1 MAIFTYGAALSGV
14 DMSASAFPPF
24 GNALSTDQ
32 TATAYRVFYDADLDS
47 YDEFIGTGFTYAG
60 GGTWTG
66 GTITKWNSVVNGVAQ
81 IQASGLSMS
90 VATYLGYIQAN
101 DWTGFH
107 AAALAGNDTVN
118 GSAGDDVLLGM
129 AGKDALNGG
138 GGGDHLDGGAG
149 NDTMNGGAG
158 DDTYVVDSTTDKI
171 VEKMTFAAGGGIDT
185 VESSVSYS
193 LAAFANVDHLTL
205 TGSDHINATGNALAN
220 TLTGNDGDNI
230 LDGGKG
236 NDVLKGGLGDD
247 IYIVDSLDDE
257 VQEEVDEGSDEIRT
271 SVPIVATVANVEH
284 YTYTGKATWN
294 FTGTAEDNILKGG
307 AGIDKLNGAD
317 GNDQLFGNAGNDE
330 LNGGA
335 DDDLLDGGAGID
347 KLTGGAG
354 NDTYVVDNTGDV
366 ITETGSDT
374 DDVVKSSVSYT
385 LALGVEQLI
394 LTGKAA
400 INATGTADADALT
413 GNDGANILDGL
424 GGADT
429 LRGGLGNDI
438 YIVDDAGDDVSENAD
453 EGTDLVRSSV
463 SYVLGAELENLEL
476 AGKGAINGTGNTLD
490 NKLTGNDGDN
500 RLDGG
505 AGNDTLAGGKGNDTY
520 VVSSGSDKIVEV
532 AGAQGGIDTVES
544 DVTVSLAPFANVE
557 NLQLTGSGNVNGA
570 GNALANLLFG
580 NSGDNTLD
588 GGAGNDTLRGGGG
601 TDVLKGGAGN
611 DTYLLD
617 SATITIDE
625 GTSKDTGD
633 TVQSGLF
640 DINLGTVGAGKIEN
654 AELLGS
660 VDLDATGNAAANTL
674 IGNSGKNRLDGG
686 AGNDT
691 LMGGDGND
699 TYLLDS
705 AKDVVKESANQGHDT
720 VLTTFNTTTAFDN
733 VEDYTFVGSGNWK
746 FNGNGLDNVITG
758 GAGDDWIDGGAGED
772 TVVFTGKSS
781 DYQLIYTEGGAYV
794 IDLNAGDGDDGSNWL
809 VNVEQA
815 EFSDITMDL
824 AAQALLKGAA
834 ASENAG
840 RSVAALGDIN
850 NDGYGDFIVGAPGS
864 KAGGAGSG
872 AAYVVFGD
880 ADGLPSALDLSTL
893 NGTQG
898 FKLVGKAG
906 DQAGWAV
913 DSAGDVN
920 NDGFDDILV
929 GALSADIHG
938 KDSGGAYVVFGH
950 GGGYAATVDLTKL
963 NGTTGFKIS
972 GEAAGDFAGGA
983 VHSAGD
989 INGDGYDD
997 LVIGADGRDANGNNS
1012 GGAYVVFGHGGS
1024 FAANLDLSSLNG
1036 ANGFEIGGVLAFD
1049 HAGWSVS
1056 SAGDIN
1062 GDGIDDLLVGAILA
1076 GTYGAYSGAAY
1087 VVFGHTGGFAST
1099 VNLSSLNGTS
1109 GFALNGVTQYDEAGL
1124 SVSRAGDINGD
1135 GFGDLIVGAPY
1146 SDAAGKSSGSA
1157 YVVFGHDGS
1166 FSSSLSLG
1174 SLNGANGFTIQGL
1187 QGIDYTGFSVS
1198 SAGDINGDG
1207 LDDIIIGAPNAGSE
1221 YYGAAYVLY
1230 GQADGFPAT
1239 IDLYNLN
1246 TEQGFWVY
1254 GDLPS
1259 DAAGIAVSG
1268 AGDIN
1273 GDGYDD
1279 LLVGA
1284 AFADPHGSASGTVR
1298 VIYGAGDGSLLL
1310 IGDENANTL
1319 IGTEEA
1325 DKIRGRGGDDTLSG
1339 LGGDDLLD
1347 GGIGAD
1353 TMIGDMGNDTYLLDD
1368 AGDKVV
1374 EDASGGHDTI
1384 KASGIDIDLTKG
1396 EFAGQE
1402 IEDVALLGSGNKS
1415 VTGNDIDNYLQ
1426 GNEGD
1431 NRLSGGAGNDT
1442 LAGGLGNDTYI
1453 VDSTDDNV
1461 VEKNGTGSG
1470 IDIVVSAFSY
1480 TLGASVENL
1489 VLKGQF
1495 GTENLNGIGNEL
1507 ANTLTGN
1514 DGNNHLDGGLGSDIL
1529 IGGKGLD
1536 TLRGGAQSDVY
1547 IFSKGD
1553 TGANAGERDIIVDF
1567 VAGVDRIDLSGYDA
1581 NSAKYGDNLFRFIGQ
1596 YELEEAGDL
1605 HFRHDSVLNATILEG
1620 DVDGDHVADF
1630 AIELAGKIQLTS
1642 QDFALGSIM
1651 PNVVRPGV
1659 VTIVNDDDVSIKWS
1673 GIRPTVSE
1681 AGDLNNDGY
1690 ADFVFGLQSSSNQN
1704 GKFSGNA
1711 YVIYGTRYGI
1721 PEGLSLADLD
1731 GTNGFKVMGTTAGE
1745 SLGYGAD
1752 TAGDFN
1758 GDGVSDLL
1766 LSAPWYSGSAGSNP
1780 TRAYLLYGD
1789 PAGTVSPVDLS
1800 KLDPSDG
1807 IRLQGQTNFLG
1818 GVGSVASLGDV
1829 NADGYDDII
1838 IGAPDEN
1845 NRGNAYVVFG
1855 GSGAI
1860 PTDLTKLDGANGFS
1874 VIGQIAFGGLG
1885 QTVAGAGDLNG
1896 DGIKDIVIAES
1907 ASSVFGDITPH
1918 VIFGNTGAFT
1928 STVDPYS
1935 LDGTAGFSIIGT
1947 GHSQGYY
1954 FNQTIASAGDMN
1966 GDGYDDLIVGGNN
1979 SQAYV
1984 VFGHDGA
1991 FGATIDVSTLNGTNG
2006 FALTGKFEQY
2016 LGRSVTGV
2024 GDLNGDGY
2032 DDIVISAPGDPNSAN
2047 IPGTVPG
2054 YAYVLYGHASGFAAS
2069 ISTDQITSDKG
2080 FVITGPA
2087 PNYLTGWSV
2096 SGAGDIDG
2104 DGLNDLLV
2112 ASPGTSSDGAGY
2124 GEVQVI
2130 FGKADSSAIVG
2141 DSFPG
2146 VSNGS
2151 SAAEIIITAQGN
2163 DNIYGGG
2170 GADSIHGGS
2179 GNDHIHVADH
2189 GFFRADGGSG
2199 SDVLNLD
2206 FAGSIDFGNI
2216 DGNAATS
2223 DRGRISGIETL
2234 DVTNGAGNAMTLHLA
2249 DVLDMDVNNTDVG
2262 GVSTLDNV
2270 LKIDGEAGD
2279 TLALFNADNW
2289 GAADTSTL
2297 AGYAIYSSGNVKVA
2311 VDVDIVVSV
2320 A

>member
-1 MAIFTYGAALSGV
+1 MAIFTYGAALSGA

-24 GNALSTDQ
+24 GSALSTVQ
-32 TATAYRVFYDADLDS
+32 TATAYRVFYDADLAS

-60 GGTWTG
+60 NGTWTG
-66 GTITKWNSVVNGVAQ
+66 GTISKWNGVADGVAQ
-81 IQASGLSMS
+81 FQASGLAMS
-90 VATYLGYIQAN
+90 VATYLGFAQAN
-101 DWTGFH
+101 DWSGFC

-118 GSAGDDVLLGM
+118 GSAGDDVLLGL

-138 GGGDHLDGGAG
+138 DGADHLDGGAG
-149 NDTMNGGAG
+149 NDTMNGGEG
-158 DDTYVVDSTTDKI
+158 DDTYIVDSATDKI

-205 TGSDHINATGNALAN
+205 TGSSHTNATGNALAN

-236 NDVLKGGLGDD
+236 NDLMKGGLGNDV
-247 IYIVDSLDDE
+247 YVVDSLDD
-257 VQEEVDEGSDEIRT
+257 VVEEGVGAGSDEIRT
-271 SVPIVATVANVEH
+271 SVPISATVANVEH
-284 YTYTGKATWN
+284 YTYTGKATWT
-294 FTGTAEDNILKGG
+294 FTGTADDNILKGG

-330 LNGGA
+330 LNGGN
-335 DDDLLDGGAGID
+335 DDDLLDGGAGTD
-347 KLTGGAG
+347 KLTGGDG
-354 NDTYVVDNTGDV
+354 NDTYVVDNSGDV
-366 ITETGSDT
+366 IVESGADT

-385 LALGVEQLI
+385 LASGVEQLI

-400 INATGTADADALT
+400 INATGTADADTLI
-413 GNDGANILDGL
+413 GNEGANILDGL
-424 GGADT
+424 GGADS
-429 LRGGLGNDI
+429 LRGGMGNDI
-438 YIVDDAGDDVSENAD
+438 YIVDDAGDDVGEDAN

-476 AGKGAINGTGNTLD
+476 TGKGAIDGTGNALD

-505 AGNDTLAGGKGNDTY
+505 AGNDTLMGGKGNDTY
-520 VVSSGSDKIVEV
+520 VVSSGIDKIVEA

-544 DVTVSLAPFANVE
+544 DATVSLAPFANVE
-557 NLQLTGSGNVNGA
+557 NLLLTGSGNINGT
-570 GNALANLLFG
+570 GNTLANLLVG

-588 GGAGNDTLRGGGG
+588 GGAGNDTLQGGGG

-625 GTSKDTGD
+625 GTNKDTGD

-640 DINLGTVGAGKIEN
+640 NINLVSVGAGKIEN

-660 VDLDATGNAAANTL
+660 SDLDATGNAASNTL
-674 IGNSGKNRLDGG
+674 IGNSGNNRLDGG

-691 LMGGDGND
+691 LIGGDGND

-705 AKDVVKESANQGHDT
+705 AKDVVKESSNQGHDT

-733 VEDYTFVGSGNWK
+733 VEDYTFIGSGNWK
-746 FNGNGLDNVITG
+746 FTGNGLDNVITG

-781 DYQLIYTEGGAYV
+781 DYQLIYTEGEAYL
-794 IDLNAGDGDDGSNWL
+794 IDLNTSDGDDGSNLL
-809 VNVEQA
+809 VNVEHVK
-815 EFSDITMDL
+815 FSDSTMDL

-850 NDGYGDFIVGAPGS
+850 NDGFDDFIVGAPGS

-880 ADGLPSALDLSTL
+880 ASGLPSALDLSTL

-913 DSAGDVN
+913 DSAGDIN
-920 NDGFDDILV
+920 NDGFDDILI
-929 GALSADIHG
+929 GAVSADIQG

-963 NGTTGFKIS
+963 NGSTGFKIS

-989 INGDGYDD
+989 INGDGFDD

-1056 SAGDIN
+1056 SAGDVN

-1076 GTYGAYSGAAY
+1076 GTNKGAYSGAAY
-1087 VVFGHTGGFAST
+1087 VLFGQTGGFAST
-1099 VNLSSLNGTS
+1099 VNLSSLDGTT
-1109 GFALNGVTQYDEAGL
+1109 GFVLRGGVEYDEAGF

-1135 GFGDLIVGAPY
+1135 GFADLIVGAPY

-1166 FSSSLSLG
+1166 FSSSINLS
-1174 SLNGANGFTIQGL
+1174 SLNGVTGFTIQGL

-1198 SAGDINGDG
+1198 GAGDINGDG
-1207 LDDIIIGAPNAGSE
+1207 LDDIIIGAPNAGAE

-1230 GQADGFPAT
+1230 GQDDGLPAT
-1239 IDLYNLN
+1239 IDLDNLSA
-1246 TEQGFWVY
+1246 EQGFWVY
-1254 GDLPS
+1254 GDQAS

-1298 VIYGAGDGSLLL
+1298 VIYGGGDGGHQLV
-1310 IGDENANTL
+1310 GDQDANTL
-1319 IGTEEA
+1319 TGTEAA
-1325 DKIRGRGGDDTLSG
+1325 DTIRGRSGDDTLIG
-1339 LGGDDLLD
+1339 LGGNDLLD

-1353 TMIGDMGNDTYLLDD
+1353 LMTGGTGNDTYMLDN

-1374 EDASGGHDTI
+1374 EAASEGHDTI
-1384 KASGIDIDLTKG
+1384 RANGIDIDLGKG
-1396 EFAGQE
+1396 DFAGQE
-1402 IEDVALLGSGNKS
+1402 IEDVILLGSS
-1415 VTGNDIDNYLQ
+1415 SRSATGNDLDNYLQ
-1426 GNEGD
+1426 GNTG
-1431 NRLSGGAGNDT
+1431 NNWLSGGGGNDT
-1442 LAGGLGNDTYI
+1442 MVGGLGNDTYV
-1453 VDSTDDNV
+1453 VDSAGDTV
-1461 VEKNGTGSG
+1461 VEKNGTGGG
-1470 IDIVVSAFSY
+1470 IDTVVSDIDYALSGS
-1480 TLGASVENL
+1480 LENL
-1489 VLKGQF
+1489 VLKGQS
-1495 GTENLNGIGNEL
+1495 GSENLNGIGNDV

-1514 DGNNHLDGGLGSDIL
+1514 DGDNDLKGGLGNDIL
-1529 IGGKGLD
+1529 IGGKGVD
-1536 TLRGGAQSDVY
+1536 TLHGGAQSDTFA
-1547 IFSKGD
+1547 FSAGD
-1553 TGANAGERDIIVDF
+1553 TGTKAGEQDVIADF
-1567 VAGVDRIDLSGYDA
+1567 QQGSDRIDLSGFDA
-1581 NSAKYGDNLFRFIGQ
+1581 NTADPGDDLFRFIG
-1596 YELEEAGDL
+1596 LGTFEEAGDL
-1605 HFRHDSVLNATILEG
+1605 RYSYDYASNTTTLEG
-1620 DVDGDHVADF
+1620 DIDGDHVADF
-1630 AIELAGKIQLTS
+1630 AITLDGKVLLTS
-1642 QDFALGSIM
+1642 QDFASGSII
-1651 PNVVRPGV
+1651 PVATRPGV
-1659 VTIVNDDDVSIKWS
+1659 VTIVNDDDVSINWS
-1673 GIRPTVSE
+1673 GARPTVSN

-1690 ADFVFGLQSSSNQN
+1690 ADFVFGLPSSSNQN

-1711 YVIYGTRYGI
+1711 YVIYGTENGI

-1731 GTNGFKVMGTTAGE
+1731 GTNGFKVLGGKAGE
-1745 SLGYGAD
+1745 SLGFGAD
-1752 TAGDFN
+1752 EAGDFN

-1766 LSAPWYSGSAGSNP
+1766 LSAPWYSKVSTIGPYP
-1780 TRAYLLYGD
+1780 TNAYLLYGD
-1789 PAGTVSPVDLS
+1789 PTGASSAIDLS
-1800 KLDPSDG
+1800 KLDPGDG
-1807 IRLQGQTNFLG
+1807 ITLQGGANTLG

-1838 IGAPDEN
+1838 IGAPDQN
-1845 NRGNAYVVFG
+1845 NRGTAYVVFG
-1855 GSGAI
+1855 GTGTI
-1860 PTDLTKLDGANGFS
+1860 GTDLNNLNGTNGFT
-1874 VIGQIAFGGLG
+1874 IPGQVAFGGLG
-1885 QTVAGAGDLNG
+1885 QTVAGAGDING
-1896 DGIKDIVIAES
+1896 DGIKDIVVSDNANS
-1907 ASSVFGDITPH
+1907 FGTITPH
-1918 VIFGNTGAFT
+1918 IIFGHGGDFT
-1928 STVDPYS
+1928 SKIDPYA
-1935 LDGTAGFSIIGT
+1935 LNGTTGFSITGT
-1947 GHSQGYY
+1947 GHNQGYY

-1979 SQAYV
+1979 GKAYV
-1984 VFGHDGA
+1984 VFGHGGA
-1991 FGATIDVSTLNGTNG
+1991 FDSTIDVSKLDGSSG
-2006 FALTGKFEQY
+2006 FAISVKNAEY
-2016 LGRSVTGV
+2016 YIGRSVSGV

-2032 DDIVISAPGDPNSAN
+2032 DDIVISAPGDPNVGS
-2047 IPGTVPG
+2047 IPG
-2054 YAYVLYGHASGFAAS
+2054 YAYVLYGHASGFDAS
-2069 ISTDQITSDKG
+2069 ITTDQITPDKG

-2087 PNYLTGWSV
+2087 PGYLTGWSV

-2104 DGLNDLLV
+2104 DGLNDLVV
-2112 ASPGTSSDGAGY
+2112 ASPGKSSDGAGH

-2130 FGKADSSAIVG
+2130 FGKADPSAIMG
-2141 DSFPG
+2141 GSFDD
-2146 VSNGS
+2146 VWHGS
-2151 SAAEIIITAQGN
+2151 STAETIITAQG
-2163 DNIYGGG
+2163 DDTVFGGG

-2189 GFFRADGGSG
+2189 EFFRIDGGSG
-2199 SDVLNLD
+2199 SDVLHLD

-2234 DVTNGAGNAMTLHLA
+2234 DVTNGSANAMTLHLA
-2249 DVLDMDVNNTDVG
+2249 DLLDIDVQNTDVG
-2262 GVSTLDNV
+2262 GFTTLDNV

-2279 TLALFNADNW
+2279 TLELFNADHW
-2289 GAADTSTL
+2289 GTADTLTL
-2297 AGYAIYSSGNVKVA
+2297 AGYAIYSAGNVRIA
-2311 VDVDIVVSV
+2311 VDTDIAVSV
-2320 A
+2320 T